1 MILLKSWG
9 GSSIRSEHQ
18 SHKLPVLGSN
28 PSLPTISQHYLT
40 IKEILLSY
48 HDYGNYETKW
58 SNLNKDEEQR
68 SKSSR
73 PRVQIISPQKMLIDI
88 QAVLNSL
95 PEKQMSVVELQE
107 AIQKILD
114 GEV

>member
-1 MILLKSWG
+1 M
-9 GSSIRSEHQ
+9 
-18 SHKLPVLGSN
+18 
-28 PSLPTISQHYLT
+28 
-40 IKEILLSY
+40 SY

>member
-1 MILLKSWG
+1 
-9 GSSIRSEHQ
+9 
-18 SHKLPVLGSN
+18 
-28 PSLPTISQHYLT
+28 
-40 IKEILLSY
+40 LSY

-58 SNLNKDEEQR
+58 SDLSKDEER
-68 SKSSR
+68 SKSTR
-73 PRVQIISPQKMLIDI
+73 PRVQIISPQKMLFDI

>member
-1 MILLKSWG
+1 M
-9 GSSIRSEHQ
+9 
-18 SHKLPVLGSN
+18 
-28 PSLPTISQHYLT
+28 
-40 IKEILLSY
+40 SY

-58 SNLNKDEEQR
+58 GNNLNEKEKER
-68 SKSSR
+68 SKSKR

-95 PEKQMSVVELQE
+95 SEKQMSVAELQE
-107 AIQKILD
+107 AIQQILD

>member
-1 MILLKSWG
+1 M
-9 GSSIRSEHQ
+9 
-18 SHKLPVLGSN
+18 
-28 PSLPTISQHYLT
+28 
-40 IKEILLSY
+40 SY

-58 SNLNKDEEQR
+58 GLVNKKEDESTENT
-68 SKSSR
+68 R

-95 PEKQMSVVELQE
+95 PEKQMNVVELQE

>member
-1 MILLKSWG
+1 M
-9 GSSIRSEHQ
+9 
-18 SHKLPVLGSN
+18 
-28 PSLPTISQHYLT
+28 
-40 IKEILLSY
+40 SY

-58 SNLNKDEEQR
+58 SDLSKDEER
-68 SKSSR
+68 SKSTR
-73 PRVQIISPQKMLIDI
+73 PRVQIISPQKMLFDI

-107 AIQKILD
+107 AIQQILD

>member
-1 MILLKSWG
+1 M
-9 GSSIRSEHQ
+9 
-18 SHKLPVLGSN
+18 
-28 PSLPTISQHYLT
+28 
-40 IKEILLSY
+40 SY
-48 HDYGNYETKW
+48 HDYGKYKTKW
-58 SNLNKDEEQR
+58 SDLSRTEKER
-68 SKSSR
+68 SESTR

-107 AIQKILD
+107 AIQQILD

>member
-1 MILLKSWG
+1 M
-9 GSSIRSEHQ
+9 
-18 SHKLPVLGSN
+18 
-28 PSLPTISQHYLT
+28 
-40 IKEILLSY
+40 SY

-58 SNLNKDEEQR
+58 SDLSKDEER
-68 SKSSR
+68 SKSTR
-73 PRVQIISPQKMLIDI
+73 PRVQIISPQKMLFDI